1 VHRDIK
7 PANLLLNAT
16 GLLQIGDFGSARKLP
31 GATGPHSI
39 ASTSEM
45 TQMVVTRWY
54 RAPELLMGDDLYGQA
69 VDLWS
74 VG

>member
-7 PANLLLNAT
+7 PANLLLTAT
-16 GLLQIGDFGSARKLP
+16 GWLKIRDFGSARKFSGL
-31 GATGPHSI
+31 TGPHSI

-45 TQMVVTRWY
+45 TRMVVTRWY
-54 RAPELLMGDDLYGQA
+54 RAPELLMGDDLYGKA